1 MKFKN
6 YRYICACQM
15 GYELTKDKRS
25 CIVPDAFLLFAKKEN
40 VGRISIENT
49 NNDNVIP
56 VTGIK
61 DAR

>member
-1 MKFKN
+1 
-6 YRYICACQM
+6 M